1 MAENKVESEEGA
13 AGVSAAQA
21 AKAVKREVAEL
32 GKDGKPTGKTKA
44 VAVGA
49 EELLAWHAEGGVV
62 TVVTKDGQ
70 KFTGAL

>member
-1 MAENKVESEEGA
+1 MAKVENDEGA

-44 VAVGA
+44 VAVEA
-49 EELLAWHAEGGVV
+49 DELLAWHAEGGTV

-70 KFTGAL
+70 KLTGAL

>member
-1 MAENKVESEEGA
+1 MAEKVENEEGA
-13 AGVSAAQA
+13 AGGSAAQA

-44 VAVGA
+44 VAVEAG
-49 EELLAWHAEGGVV
+49 ELLAWRAEGSAV

-70 KFTGAL
+70 KLAGAL